1 MSNDLLGRITQTFEK
16 RLKNVNIKATSYE
29 DVNEYAVAL
38 GEILTA
44 AFNIHITENPG
55 EIIEQILNDRLKEN
69 HRLITDFG
77 RMVQDI
83 LNKKAKIGLA
93 AQIPEVNQ
101 NRIDGLIS
109 RLIEGDFEDNKWLL
123 GSTIV
128 NFSQAVVDDM
138 VRKNAEFHFHSGM
151 SPKIVRKEVGNCCKW
166 CKSLVGTYSYPDV
179 PKDVYRR
186 HRNCRCTVEYYPGK
200 GKKQNVWN
208 KKWRNIE
215 KDDKIKERIKRSK
228 PVDYKLANE
237 DIADKLQVQSDEW
250 VHKLSYDEQQAI
262 HDYTDTFYTRINKYL
277 RGLDVS
283 EYFDEYY
290 TKDDLAK
297 SIKNLDSALN
307 KFKLDEN
314 ITFYRGIGLEEL
326 EFLKKSN
333 EIKNFVS
340 LTTDKDVVA
349 QDFFEYNDSKG
360 AVVKFNVPKNSKGAY
375 VGLNSSTP
383 FEREFIL
390 ARNSKYTIRNRNG
403 EWEVTIYND
412 SDGNS

>member
-16 RLKNVNIKATSYE
+16 RLKKLNIKATSYE
-29 DVNEYAVAL
+29 DVNDYAVAL
-38 GEILTA
+38 GEILTTV
-44 AFNIHITENPG
+44 FNIHITENPG

-83 LNKKAKIGLA
+83 LNKQAKIGLV

-123 GSTIV
+123 GSPIV

-151 SPKIVRKEVGNCCKW
+151 SPKIVRKETGKCCKW
-166 CKSLVGTYSYPDV
+166 CKNLAGSYRYPGV

-186 HRNCRCTVEYYPGK
+186 HQNCNCVVEYYPGK
-200 GKKQNVWN
+200 GKKQNVWS
-208 KKWRNIE
+208 KKWKDIE
-215 KDDKIKERIKRSK
+215 KDDKIKERIKLSK

-297 SIKNLDSALN
+297 SIKNLDSALS
-307 KFKLDEN
+307 KFRLEEN
-314 ITFYRGIGLEEL
+314 ITFYRGVSYEEL
-326 EFLKKSN
+326 DFLKKSN

-340 LTTDKDVVA
+340 LTTDKDKIA
-349 QDFFEYNDSKG
+349 KFFIEDYG
-360 AVVKFNVPKNSKGAY
+360 GGEIIKFNLKKGTKGAY
-375 VGLNSSTP
+375 VGTNSANP
-383 FEREFIL
+383 GEREFIL
-390 ARNSKYTIRNRNG
+390 SRNSKYSIKNVKDQ
-403 EWEVTIYND
+403 WEVTIIEQ
-412 SDGNS
+412 